1 MNGQFEEV
9 LGGKPKGDAYI
20 SKYIPELNVSIFP
33 KQEDDIVA
41 RWMSTTSDQGVPGRA
56 AERCR

>member
-1 MNGQFEEV
+1 MRKV

-33 KQEDDIVA
+33 KQEDDIVEMDVYYE
-41 RWMSTTSDQGVPGRA
+41 RQGVPGRA